1 MRNGEDRRKK
11 TLCVPQLGKLAS
23 DKGGGIN
30 SSAPYC
36 RCKKFMII
44 PYSKRKCGVNFAQV
58 LQRQRIERRFFQ
70 RACKVFQRIVFS
82 NSSEGN
88 GKKIDTCPLH
98 KIENQNSYHRP
109 REENIT
115 CTENNM
121 GGGYSQQNNHPPCVL
136 GLSLVKEKMAKFLCR
151 GTRERKRS
159 DRNYSKCFLVFP
171 LEPLIS

>member
-36 RCKKFMII
+36 RCKKFMIV

-121 GGGYSQQNNHPPCVL
+121 GGDI
-136 GLSLVKEKMAKFLCR
+136 A
-151 GTRERKRS
+151 
-159 DRNYSKCFLVFP
+159 SKTTTHLASWASP
-171 LEPLIS
+171 W